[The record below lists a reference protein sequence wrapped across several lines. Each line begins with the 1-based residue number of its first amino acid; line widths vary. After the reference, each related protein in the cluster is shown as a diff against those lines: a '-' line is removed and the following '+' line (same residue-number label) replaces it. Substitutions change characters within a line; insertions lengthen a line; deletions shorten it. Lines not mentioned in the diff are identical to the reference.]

1 MDAFEEIPFTYV
13 EPKSVSF
20 HVGGSHQRVLPFN
33 HESSSA
39 WSVPRLR
46 RLVKFWG
53 RLLLT
58 PDKAFATSG
67 RMEHVEI
74 MGDQTMIKLDPG
86 EKLTLRVNVS
96 FPCRVVGIDSEGF
109 RQTMV
114 GEFKIGGG
122 CNLLHYE
129 DWSNLRGVSG
139 IRTYRPEGQL
149 RDKPLLFSPNEANVE
164 LWNAGSGSECGRV
177 FIVVERMSQA
187 MLDELHESRKR
198 LHESCER
205 EYEGMVGGGLTGA
218 LAGAYVKERVGPSSF
233 VPSSVPDEASFHA
246 DPDEPMVEVP
256 VQFTLA
262 TREDF
267 EREVTRLAL
276 AILRKQDRVA
286 DGLNEDG
293 PVSTHRC
300 NVCGSLWSRNEEG
313 SWSLV
318 SGQVQWCCDNP
329 KARIDHLDPIMV
341 MPKMDESVSTH
352 RCKECGALWKQHD
365 DESWT
370 LVSGEPGECCD
381 NVEMGDQLEPF
392 VVGVV
397 PVTLD

>member
-187 MLDELHESRKR
+187 I
-198 LHESCER
+198 
-205 EYEGMVGGGLTGA
+205 
-218 LAGAYVKERVGPSSF
+218 P
-233 VPSSVPDEASFHA
+233 
-246 DPDEPMVEVP
+246 
-256 VQFTLA
+256 LA